1 MCIKRFDIFPQLLD
15 TLFNLF
21 VLFFLDV
28 SVWVI
33 PIDSRV
39 NKSKLIY
46 YFLSSVRFINEPLR
60 GVAHLWYHS
69 FYFQYFYLLSLM
81 SFFQNSLSVHRCYP
95 PLSLDLLK
103 NYLFFWLHWILVWH
117 VGSSLLTSD
126 WTQFSCVGS
135 SES

>member
-1 MCIKRFDIFPQLLD
+1 MYIKRFDIFPQLLD

-46 YFLSSVRFINEPLR
+46 YFLSSVRFTNEPLR
-60 GVAHLWYHS
+60 EVAHL
-69 FYFQYFYLLSLM
+69 
-81 SFFQNSLSVHRCYP
+81 
-95 PLSLDLLK
+95 
-103 NYLFFWLHWILVWH
+103 
-117 VGSSLLTSD
+117 
-126 WTQFSCVGS
+126 
-135 SES
+135 